1 MEFNDFIFLSL
12 KGGEFVNIE
21 EIEKLVI
28 QAKLGDSSAEEKI
41 FFSFIPYINLLISKF
56 NINGYDR
63 DDLIQECYI
72 VLNKAILKYK
82 GNNTFAVYVTKALKN
97 NMLYLLRKSTKLEYS
112 IIDNLIEDPS
122 NLELDILSHLDI
134 KHLSHSL
141 KNLSPK
147 ELQIIKDYY
156 FNDIS
161 LVCISEKLDE
171 KYITT
176 VKIKD
181 RAIAKLKKCYK

>member
-1 MEFNDFIFLSL
+1 MN
-12 KGGEFVNIE
+12 VE

-28 QAKLGDSSAEEKI
+28 QAKTGDSSAEEKI

-63 DDLIQECYI
+63 DDLVQECYI

-82 GNNTFAVYVTKALKN
+82 GHRTFAVYVTKALKN

-122 NLELDILSHLDI
+122 DLELDILSQLDI

-181 RAIAKLKKCYK
+181 RALSKLKKCYE